1 MFNKESFTL
10 YAFSFYWA
18 LQTLT
23 TVGFGDMTI
32 ASVNERLFAIT
43 WMIIGVA
50 FYSYAIGNMTN
61 LIQSLDAQREA
72 LNNKLDII
80 R

>member
-1 MFNKESFTL
+1 MV
-10 YAFSFYWA
+10 AFYWA

-23 TVGFGDMTI
+23 TVGFGDITI
-32 ASVNERLFAIT
+32 KTVTERIYAII

-61 LIQSLDAQREA
+61 MIASLDADNEI
-72 LNNKLDII
+72 LNEKISVLKDLKARTKMPN
-80 R
+80 